1 MAPNKAGSKS
11 RIKVESLP
19 ILDSVVSRSP
29 GEWLAPLLTLLHA
42 TQVLSN
48 FAKSTYQ
55 ETVIFTSEHH
65 SEAGQEYAAIKNLFE
80 ITKAIYKS
88 KTPFLSASELEIND
102 ATQIEVLRKANL
114 ATFIS
119 TIFEPR
125 EIGFSDLDAH
135 FLEIF
140 VPNNGRLLK
149 AQGQILLELKTQ
161 AFIAAT
167 KSIESAKE
175 HVLYTIFPD
184 NLESRILA
192 RRPGARGLT
201 PSEQD
206 FVNRAL
212 SRRDFLLAE
221 IKKDNLDALP
231 EKYRWEDFLREISSY
246 ISKNFETINSATV
259 RIKCRRSRHFSIHT
273 NRYARTLRRRKEG
286 NCQQLATNKYCSKDS
301 LRATFPLCRFQF
313 RVRRLPL
320 HLHRLRKP

>member
-1 MAPNKAGSKS
+1 MPQ
-11 RIKVESLP
+11 
-19 ILDSVVSRSP
+19 
-29 GEWLAPLLTLLHA
+29 A

-55 ETVIFTSEHH
+55 ETVTFTSEYR

-88 KTPFLSASELEIND
+88 KTPFLSASELDIDD

-114 ATFIS
+114 ATFVS

-125 EIGFSDLDAH
+125 QIGFSDLDSH

-149 AQGQILLELKTQ
+149 AQAQILLELKTQ

-167 KSIESAKE
+167 RSKEPAKDE
-175 HVLYTIFPD
+175 VLYTLFPD

-192 RRPGARGLT
+192 RRPGARGLA

-206 FVNRAL
+206 FVKRSL

-221 IKKDNLDALP
+221 IKTGNLDALP
-231 EKYRWEDFLREISSY
+231 ERYRWEDFLREISSY
-246 ISKNFETINSATV
+246 ISKNFDAINSTTV
-259 RIKCRRSRHFSIHT
+259 ST
-273 NRYARTLRRRKEG
+273 QGT
-286 NCQQLATNKYCSKDS
+286 DS
-301 LRATFPLCRFQF
+301 
-313 RVRRLPL
+313 RLPICTD
-320 HLHRLRKP
+320 